1 MTKRKT
7 RNLFCIVTSLKSWSI
22 EEFIISGGL
31 GLREKTIFIQRKSK
45 NRQKCFLSFDD
56 FYYRI
61 KTSKSQPFSFN
72 FFEKFSKEAK

>member
-31 GLREKTIFIQRKSK
+31 GLRE
-45 NRQKCFLSFDD
+45 NND
-56 FYYRI
+56 FYP
-61 KTSKSQPFSFN
+61 KK
-72 FFEKFSKEAK
+72 K